1 MLNDHDLAIMALLAS
16 ATLFGSTM
24 TFAWLWVRAR
34 ERLLRAQ
41 LEQRQLAEPSVDL
54 QTLNQSVDAIAIEVE
69 RIAEAQRFAT
79 KLLSD
84 RVESGASVAN
94 RPPARVITPH

>member
-16 ATLFGSTM
+16 AILFGSTL

-34 ERLLRAQ
+34 ERVWRAQ
-41 LEQRQLAEPSVDL
+41 LEHRQPAEPSEL
-54 QTLNQSVDAIAIEVE
+54 QALNQSVDAIAIEVE
-69 RIAEAQRFAT
+69 RIAEAQRFTA

-84 RVESGASVAN
+84 RFEGGASVAT
-94 RPPARVITPH
+94 RPPASAITPH